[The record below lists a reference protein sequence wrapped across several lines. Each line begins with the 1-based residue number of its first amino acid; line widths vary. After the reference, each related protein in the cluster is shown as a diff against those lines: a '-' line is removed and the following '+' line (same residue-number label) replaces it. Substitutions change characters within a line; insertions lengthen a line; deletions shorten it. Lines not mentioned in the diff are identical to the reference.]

1 MSNNC
6 HFHPWDVR
14 SFNTTC
20 IDWCEHHNGK
30 KHARALKQQMCEKLQ
45 LWLHLEIDTQ
55 DPLPAVLR
63 RCNTRSERVNQIISI
78 ATSLN
83 GSVCTFNDDSITNR
97 YISVSKMLREI
108 IKSAFV
114 STPFYPLLYSMNDDN
129 YFDLKSLRQ
138 FENDWRQPY
147 VRIYEWM
154 TMPRHASLCST
165 FFWSEN
171 QRGDAYSTAEL
182 YSVVVSVT
190 CRRKFD

>member
-97 YISVSKMLREI
+97 YIFRVQNAPRNHQVRFRVYTILSSTVFNEWWQLLRLEESQAI
-108 IKSAFV
+108 RKWLKAAICS
-114 STPFYPLLYSMNDDN
+114 YLWMNDDATAC
-129 YFDLKSLRQ
+129 FLMLDLFLKRKSKRRCVQ
-138 FENDWRQPY
+138 HSR
-147 VRIYEWM
+147 
-154 TMPRHASLCST
+154 
-165 FFWSEN
+165 
-171 QRGDAYSTAEL
+171 
-182 YSVVVSVT
+182 VV
-190 CRRKFD
+190 